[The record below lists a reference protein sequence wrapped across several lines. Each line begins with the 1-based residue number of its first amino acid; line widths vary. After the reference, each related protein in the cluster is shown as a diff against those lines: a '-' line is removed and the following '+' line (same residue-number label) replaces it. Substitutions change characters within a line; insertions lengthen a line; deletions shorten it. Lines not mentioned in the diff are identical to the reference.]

1 MYIDCKQS
9 GFSLLE
15 VSISMTLLSVMWIML
30 GLIHLQTL
38 RDIKSSYYYS
48 VANQHAVMLAS
59 AIQSH
64 PYKWRQV
71 LQEKI
76 SNDIASELPNGKLY
90 IECHGARSNGRSSC
104 ANTAR
109 RSRSRPEVHRGRL
122 RERRSTASIS
132 PATGRIPDSQERS
145 RAPS

>member
-90 IECHGARSNGRSSC
+90 IECHLLQCDKVTISWGEIRHPCLKNLKDVSGC
-104 ANTAR
+104 
-109 RSRSRPEVHRGRL
+109 V
-122 RERRSTASIS
+122 SIS
-132 PATGRIPDSQERS
+132 MV
-145 RAPS
+145 